1 MKKAFPILLCCIL
14 LLSVAGMV
22 LAQGGIKKKRV
33 RPYLYGRVM
42 IDNFSTSAGLAPVA
56 FDHWLHRSKATCRLC
71 HIDIGFAMEAN
82 ATEIRAADN
91 MRGYFCGACHNGKA
105 RYSGR
110 KVFEAC
116 SKEASSEAVERC
128 QRCHN
133 NGENP
138 AIEDKFY
145 ALASKLPKARSGNGI
160 DWEKAESEN
169 LIDPVDYLEGIS
181 IKGPKLASVDD
192 MALESKVEGMPDIIF
207 SHAKHTVWNGCEVCH
222 PEIFLGVKK
231 GATQYSM
238 IDLFQGKYCGVCHD
252 RVAFPQT
259 DCQRCHSEPVM

>member
-1 MKKAFPILLCCIL
+1 MKKPFPVLVLCVL
-14 LLSVAGMV
+14 LLSTAGLV
-22 LAQGGIKKKRV
+22 FAKGGIKKKRI
-33 RPYLYGRVM
+33 RPYLYGQVV
-42 IDNFSTSAGLAPVA
+42 IDNFSSSAGLAPVA

-91 MRGYFCGACHNGKA
+91 MRGFFCGACHNDKA
-105 RYSGR
+105 LYSGK
-110 KVFEAC
+110 KVFQAC
-116 SKEASSEAVERC
+116 SKESSSETIERC

-133 NGENP
+133 NGDNP
-138 AIEDKFY
+138 NIEEKFY

-160 DWEKAESEN
+160 DWEEAESRN
-169 LIDPVDYLEGIS
+169 LINPVDYLEGLS

-192 MALESKVEGMPDIIF
+192 LALQSKVEGMPDIIF

-238 IDLFQGKYCGVCHD
+238 IELFQGKYCGVCHD
-252 RVAFPQT
+252 SVAFPQT
-259 DCQRCHSEPVM
+259 DCQRCHSKPVM